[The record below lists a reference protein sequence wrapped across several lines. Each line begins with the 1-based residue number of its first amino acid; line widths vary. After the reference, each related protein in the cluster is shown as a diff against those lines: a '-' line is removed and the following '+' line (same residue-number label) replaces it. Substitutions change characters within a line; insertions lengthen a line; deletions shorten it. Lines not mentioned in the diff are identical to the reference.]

1 MGSEGSVGRRRKTQ
15 RSSSSRENQGEGKG
29 FFFFR
34 IGQLADLALWL
45 WGWLAAKK
53 FVAVVVAFPSQALE
67 TNHFYVQSR
76 EAMSAIINLLMKCGG
91 AAKLPNIPT
100 QRCPWPL
107 SFGPS
112 FSLC

>member
-45 WGWLAAKK
+45 WGWLAAKS
-53 FVAVVVAFPSQALE
+53 VAVVVAFPSQALE

-76 EAMSAIINLLMKCGG
+76 EATSAIINLLMKCC

-107 SFGPS
+107 PLFWALS
-112 FSLC
+112 